1 MKNKSKQN
9 ILTLFICFFTLALSA
24 QRIQFETIEITSPY
38 LFKTSNELKFNQK
51 TNLLFKV
58 HLKLKGSETEVPF
71 VTIAL
76 SGSDKK
82 GKKYHVAVD
91 VQEMYKTERI
101 RGNVVIDASE
111 DNEIFINEI
120 TISATDSKK
129 NTITETQEI
138 FSRVETNFAILLNG
152 VRKDICENPDLNYL
166 YMNQNSGENYET
178 VAFAL
183 RKTNKSEF
191 DLYNALKNNLG
202 VGHGHYVWTTSHDQ
216 RIQKIVKPTFDENGN
231 YIFKDSVFIGKE
243 TPVLT
248 SFKIV
253 YVNACGDTLVYNSQF
268 KEKLAAEKKWD
279 YKVRMLFFGS
289 EGNRVQQTRHL
300 RIGGNSNLSISGGN
314 LEIRDNSQ
322 FKIGFGD
329 LNVSNGKLKM
339 KNEKLDAFVSI
350 TGSILK
356 GGDETFRYLAKWN
369 ESTEMYE
376 VTASVK
382 GSEKEPFI
390 LKEYLVEIVNL
401 KGDTVVFEN
410 KDKIFSTLSGDEIII
425 PLAKI
430 EKIKNPTC
438 EEKYNI
444 KEINFIES
452 TLGDLYTLQV
462 NFKLENQIN
471 PPTKIDMIVE
481 VNDCVGNSHFMVIKL
496 IYNSKTNSYYG
507 SEVLTQ
513 PKNCQFELIYGEIAT
528 LNQCNEKKVWSFETS
543 KAKSNGFGTRNVATT
558 TSGKPKLL

>member
-38 LFKTSNELKFNQK
+38 LFKTSNGLKFNQK
-51 TNLLFKV
+51 TNLLFNV
-58 HLKLKGSETEVPF
+58 HLKLKGTDIEVPF

-76 SGSDKK
+76 SGSDKN

-91 VQEMYKTERI
+91 VQEMYKTERV
-101 RGNVVIDASE
+101 RGNIVVDASE
-111 DNEIFINEI
+111 ANEIFINEI
-120 TISATDSKK
+120 TLTATDSKK
-129 NTITETQEI
+129 NTISETQEI
-138 FSRVETNFAILLNG
+138 FSRVKTNFAILLNG
-152 VRKDICENPDLNYL
+152 VRKDICDNPDLNYL
-166 YMNQNSGENYET
+166 YMNQNSGEKYET

-216 RIQKIVKPTFDENGN
+216 RIQNNVKPTVDKDGN
-231 YIFKDSVFIGKE
+231 YIFKDSVLIGKE

-248 SFKIV
+248 SFKIF
-253 YVNACGDTLVYNSQF
+253 YVNACGDTLVYNSLF
-268 KEKLAAEKKWD
+268 KEKLADDKKWD
-279 YKVRMLFFGS
+279 YKVRMLFFGK

-300 RIGGNSNLSISGGN
+300 RIGGNSSLSISGGN

-322 FKIGFGD
+322 FKIGFGG
-329 LNVSNGKLKM
+329 LNVSSGNLK
-339 KNEKLDAFVSI
+339 KKKEKLDAFVSI
-350 TGSILK
+350 TGSTLK
-356 GGDETFRYLAKWN
+356 GGNETFRYLAKWN

-376 VTASVK
+376 VSASVK

-401 KGDTVVFEN
+401 KGDTVVFQN
-410 KDKIFSTLSGDEIII
+410 KDKIFSTLSDNEIII

-438 EEKYNI
+438 EEKYTI
-444 KEINFIES
+444 KEINFVEA
-452 TLGDLYTLQV
+452 TLGDLFTIQV

-471 PPTKIDMIVE
+471 PPAKTDMIVE
-481 VNDCVGNSHFMVIKL
+481 VKDCAGNSYFMVIKL
-496 IYNSKTNSYYG
+496 TYNVKTNSYYG
-507 SEVLTQ
+507 SEVLSQ
-513 PKNCQFELIYGEIAT
+513 VKNCRLELIYGEIAIV
-528 LNQCNEKKVWSFETS
+528 NQCNEKTVWTFETS
-543 KAKSNGFGTRNVATT
+543 KVKTNGFGTRNVATT